1 MMDKINF
8 IQFPNSRELKPIGL
22 LNKKWYWLNNLGSKT
37 VEDNLI
43 S

>member
-8 IQFPNSRELKPIGL
+8 IQFPNSRELKPIGFF
-22 LNKKWYWLNNLGSKT
+22 NNKWYWLNNLGSKT